1 MKTITLT
8 NIIKAECKDSEFR
21 EHFER
26 ELLIN
31 EIAQMI
37 TVLRKNAK
45 LTQKELAERAG
56 TTQPVVARL
65 ESGSDHRMPSL
76 ELLAKLARAGKGH
89 LKIMLKIDK
98 RI

>member
-8 NIIKAECKDSEFR
+8 DIIKKECNDPLFN

-31 EIAQMI
+31 EVAKMI
-37 TVLRKNAK
+37 VQLRKGAK
-45 LTQKELAERAG
+45 LTQKELADKAG

-65 ESGSDHRMPSL
+65 ESGSDERVPSL
-76 ELLAKLARAGKGH
+76 ALLVKLARAGNAH
-89 LKIMLKIDK
+89 LKIVLEMDK
-98 RI
+98 